1 MATFPHTPMPQQGL
15 PRDEVMQKLITMK
28 QDDQDWRGGRVFSL
42 VYSAGDDIHE
52 LLSDALSLYSAE
64 NGLNVLAFPS
74 IGVMQHD
81 IVSNTASLLGADDPA
96 SGGAV
101 EGYLTSGGTESLLQA
116 VKTARDVG
124 RDRGLARPRVVAA
137 ESAHAAFTKAAD
149 YFDVDLVRVPVDADF
164 RVSASR
170 LADACTDETI
180 MVVGSAPTYPQGV
193 IDPIADIAALALERG
208 ILCHVDAC
216 MGGFLLPFLTE
227 LGRLDEPFDFRV
239 PGVTSMSADVHK
251 YGYASKGVSVI
262 LYRTHELA
270 RMQLFV
276 TTDWLGGFYAS
287 TAMAGTRPAGPVA
300 AAWAA
305 LMHIGHEGYLELT
318 RTAHDAARELRA
330 GVESIEGLAVRGD
343 PPATVLAFGA
353 KDADA
358 LDIFAVGERLAAEGW
373 YLDRQNRP
381 DSLHA
386 TVHAGSAA
394 TVPALV
400 NDLRHAVREVGTRPR
415 RVPRHD
421 LRADLGGLHGE
432 LVDVAP
438 DPVFVWLERLDQRVA
453 RGVEVL
459 GGVLVRRRVAAVDLP
474 AGQAEAQV
482 QPRAADL
489 HTFAAPRGCLRIDV
503 ADLVQ
508 MRALGHGL
516 SCRRYEVV
524 MPPSTGRAAPVTPEE
539 LAPHNQAIS
548 AAGSSGCRSRC
559 TSCWAPNSSGED
571 RP

>member
-1 MATFPHTPMPQQGL
+1 MNAGVATFAHTPMPERGL
-15 PRDEVMQKLITMK
+15 PRDEVMQRLLAMK
-28 QDDQDWRGGRVFSL
+28 RDDQDWRGGRVFSL
-42 VYSAGDDIHE
+42 VYSAGDDVHE
-52 LLSDALSLYSAE
+52 LLSDALALYSAE

-81 IVSNTASLLGADDPA
+81 IVSNTAALLGAEDPA

-124 RDRGLARPRVVAA
+124 RERGITRPSVVAG

-149 YFDVDLVRVPVDADF
+149 YFDVDLVRVPVGPDY
-164 RVSASR
+164 RVSASA
-170 LADACTDETI
+170 LADACSDATI
-180 MVVGSAPTYPQGV
+180 MVVGSAPSYPHGV
-193 IDPIADIAALALERG
+193 VDPIADIAALALDRG

-227 LGRLDEPFDFRV
+227 LGRLDVPFDFRV

-270 RMQLFV
+270 RKQLFV

-305 LMHIGHEGYLELT
+305 LMHIGREGYLELT
-318 RTAHDAARELRA
+318 RAAHDAARELRA
-330 GVESIEGLAVRGD
+330 GIEATDGLEVRGD
-343 PPATVLAFGA
+343 PPATVMAFGA
-353 KDADA
+353 RDPEA
-358 LDIFAVGERLAAEGW
+358 LDIFAVGEVLAGQGW

-394 TVPALV
+394 TVPHLV
-400 NDLRHAVREVGTRPR
+400 VDLARAVRAVGSARTER
-415 RVPRHD
+415 RD
-421 LRADLGGLHGE
+421 TTY
-432 LVDVAP
+432 
-438 DPVFVWLERLDQRVA
+438 
-453 RGVEVL
+453 
-459 GGVLVRRRVAAVDLP
+459 
-474 AGQAEAQV
+474 GQSV
-482 QPRAADL
+482 
-489 HTFAAPRGCLRIDV
+489 
-503 ADLVQ
+503 
-508 MRALGHGL
+508 
-516 SCRRYEVV
+516 
-524 MPPSTGRAAPVTPEE
+524 
-539 LAPHNQAIS
+539 
-548 AAGSSGCRSRC
+548 
-559 TSCWAPNSSGED
+559 
-571 RP
+571 

>member
-1 MATFPHTPMPQQGL
+1 
-15 PRDEVMQKLITMK
+15 
-28 QDDQDWRGGRVFSL
+28 
-42 VYSAGDDIHE
+42 
-52 LLSDALSLYSAE
+52 
-64 NGLNVLAFPS
+64 VLAFPS

-96 SGGAV
+96 AGGAV

-124 RDRGLARPRVVAA
+124 RARGIPRPRVVAG

-149 YFDVDLVRVPVDADF
+149 YFDVDLVRVPVEADF
-164 RVSASR
+164 RVSAGA
-170 LADACTDETI
+170 LGEACSDDTI
-180 MVVGSAPTYPQGV
+180 MVVGSAPTYPHGV
-193 IDPIADIAALALERG
+193 IDPVTDIAALALDRD

-216 MGGFLLPFLTE
+216 MGGFLLPFLGE
-227 LGRLDEPFDFRV
+227 LGRLDVPFDFRV

-270 RMQLFV
+270 RLQVFV

-305 LMHIGHEGYLELT
+305 MMHIGHEGYRELT

-353 KDADA
+353 GDPDT

-400 NDLRHAVREVGTRPR
+400 TDLRRAVHETG
-415 RVPRHD
+415 
-421 LRADLGGLHGE
+421 AN
-432 LVDVAP
+432 
-438 DPVFVWLERLDQRVA
+438 
-453 RGVEVL
+453 
-459 GGVLVRRRVAAVDLP
+459 
-474 AGQAEAQV
+474 
-482 QPRAADL
+482 RAASR
-489 HTFAAPRGCLRIDV
+489 HTTYG
-503 ADLVQ
+503 Q
-508 MRALGHGL
+508 
-516 SCRRYEVV
+516 
-524 MPPSTGRAAPVTPEE
+524 
-539 LAPHNQAIS
+539 
-548 AAGSSGCRSRC
+548 SS
-559 TSCWAPNSSGED
+559 
-571 RP
+571 